1 MTYGSIPQASET
13 MESQASCV
21 LSVFCITAPQRSVPI
36 ILPGTPHFDWH
47 LWTQSKAFQYF
58 FEQAGPASPP
68 ERTEKMTARE
78 SNGAVRRVMTI
89 KRKEVKERVVK
100 ERIDKARP
108 RERKSDE

>member
-1 MTYGSIPQASET
+1 
-13 MESQASCV
+13 
-21 LSVFCITAPQRSVPI
+21 
-36 ILPGTPHFDWH
+36 
-47 LWTQSKAFQYF
+47 
-58 FEQAGPASPP
+58 
-68 ERTEKMTARE
+68 MTARE